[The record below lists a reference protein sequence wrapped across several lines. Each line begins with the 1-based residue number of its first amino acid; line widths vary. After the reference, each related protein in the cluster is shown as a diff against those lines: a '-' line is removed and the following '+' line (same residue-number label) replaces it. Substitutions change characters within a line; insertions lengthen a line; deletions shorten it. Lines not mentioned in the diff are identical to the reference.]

1 MQFERQSERTKNDFF
16 FELSKRALLQEKK
29 IGTFYAISVNSKCT
43 QINSNTELLLI
54 TKRLGQQK
62 II

>member
-1 MQFERQSERTKNDFF
+1 MIFF
-16 FELSKRALLQEKK
+16 RIVQKGFITRKK